1 MHDCEEDMPHITIE
15 YSANIADHH
24 DVDAL
29 MAAIHAA
36 ALAHGLPPADGL
48 RTRATQRDH
57 YLVADGSA
65 DLAFV
70 AIAIRIG
77 PGRDSDSKTSFI
89 EAVLNAA
96 EAQLD
101 GEDGPLAVAW
111 SIELNEIDPEFRINR
126 NHVRT
131 RLAQR
136 STIAEEAPSHG

>member
-1 MHDCEEDMPHITIE
+1 MPHITIE
-15 YSANIADHH
+15 YSANIADYH

-29 MAAIHAA
+29 VAAIHAA

-48 RTRATQRDH
+48 RTRAARRDH

-70 AIAIRIG
+70 AITIRIG
-77 PGRDSDSKTSFI
+77 PGRDSESKTSFI

-96 EAQLD
+96 EVQLD
-101 GEDGPLAVAW
+101 NEVGPLAIAW
-111 SIELNEIDPEFRINR
+111 SIELNEIDPEFRINQ

-136 STIAEEAPSHG
+136 SPSAEEAPTHG